1 MTISTSPI
9 PGAIKASVYSVQPA
23 GSETII
29 NLKVAGESLL
39 VKELGIK
46 NYRMDQDV
54 YISYEPGKA
63 NVFEK
68 AGGRLVKRV
77 ISD

>member
-1 MTISTSPI
+1 
-9 PGAIKASVYSVQPA
+9 
-23 GSETII
+23 
-29 NLKVAGESLL
+29 
-39 VKELGIK
+39 
-46 NYRMDQDV
+46 MDQDV